1 MGLHRECGGYIGQ
14 CGSAARGAYGRCPFR
29 RISVGILG
37 FGNLWVSIYV
47 ISVKEV
53 LVVKLVKRS
62 PGSDGRTP
70 HSPDAPGRLPWH
82 PIR

>member
-1 MGLHRECGGYIGQ
+1 MWLGC
-14 CGSAARGAYGRCPFR
+14 ARGIRTLSLPPHFR
-29 RISVGILG
+29 GHPWFRKPVGEHL
-37 FGNLWVSIYV
+37 

-70 HSPDAPGRLPWH
+70 HSPDAPGRLPSH